1 MGAQLDLARA
11 ARLYRFA
18 AEQGLASAQ
27 YSLGR
32 CYHEGTGIEAVRTH
46 GTLLRPYQCLA
57 AGPLASIELA
67 QSTPLPHQVVAVHG
81 AW

>member
-1 MGAQLDLARA
+1 MALAAGVRYGVGAPLDQARA

-32 CYHEGTGIEAVRTH
+32 CYHEGTGIEAVLTAPCYGRT
-46 GTLLRPYQCLA
+46 
-57 AGPLASIELA
+57 S
-67 QSTPLPHQVVAVHG
+67 
-81 AW
+81 AWRRGR